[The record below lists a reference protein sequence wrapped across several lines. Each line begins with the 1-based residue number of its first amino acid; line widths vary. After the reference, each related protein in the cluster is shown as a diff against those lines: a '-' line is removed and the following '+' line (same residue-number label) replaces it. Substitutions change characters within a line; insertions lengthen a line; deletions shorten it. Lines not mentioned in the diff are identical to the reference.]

1 MITLHE
7 AHLRS
12 RSIDTV
18 GTVTVDRGRFRA
30 VCESEWSS
38 RECESVGPSA
48 DTPEAALG
56 EAIDAGWQ
64 AYRVKEDGNFYRR
77 FLACPSCAASGL
89 APQL

>member
-18 GTVTVDRGRFRA
+18 GTVTVDR
-30 VCESEWSS
+30 ESEWSS